1 VGKVV
6 RAIGQA
12 LVLTPIS
19 AITTGGISP
28 SEAGAASGL
37 SNMLRNLGGAVSTA
51 TLQTIITKREQ
62 FHSNIIGQSVTIN
75 REEVRDQISQM
86 TGYFLSHGV
95 ANPAAAEHQAIIA
108 IGQAVKRQA
117 LIMGFSD
124 AFAVIG
130 IMLTIAAAA
139 LLFARKVVQGGAV
152 AH

>member
-1 VGKVV
+1 
-6 RAIGQA
+6 
-12 LVLTPIS
+12 
-19 AITTGGISP
+19 
-28 SEAGAASGL
+28 
-37 SNMLRNLGGAVSTA
+37 M
-51 TLQTIITKREQ
+51 
-62 FHSNIIGQSVTIN
+62 
-75 REEVRDQISQM
+75 
-86 TGYFLSHGV
+86 
-95 ANPAAAEHQAIIA
+95 A